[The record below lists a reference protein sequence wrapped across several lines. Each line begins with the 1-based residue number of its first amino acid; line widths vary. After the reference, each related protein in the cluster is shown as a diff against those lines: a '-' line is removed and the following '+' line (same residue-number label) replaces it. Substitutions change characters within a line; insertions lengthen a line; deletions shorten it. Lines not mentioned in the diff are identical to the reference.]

1 MTWRN
6 HIDAFCSSHRFD
18 QCSIEFAIFDHPR
31 QRPLAQ
37 LISREL
43 DRASV
48 VAANVH
54 RFDRGDTIGR
64 QFLPHAETMQ
74 KRSAPRADGVHAGV
88 PIVAAGVIVNRG
100 HPNRGNL
107 FATDDG
113 YADALAC
120 SSHGKGEPHQAGA
133 DDDNVVSIAITACVR
148 RLGRTRQGFHPS
160 TSIT

>member
-1 MTWRN
+1 MPTQELTTTRRRGRRRVPAERDGVTWRN

-18 QCSIEFAIFDHPR
+18 ECRIEFAIFDHPR

-74 KRSAPRADGVHAGV
+74 KRSAPG
-88 PIVAAGVIVNRG
+88 
-100 HPNRGNL
+100 L
-107 FATDDG
+107 
-113 YADALAC
+113 
-120 SSHGKGEPHQAGA
+120 
-133 DDDNVVSIAITACVR
+133 IA
-148 RLGRTRQGFHPS
+148 
-160 TSIT
+160 